1 MKIFEWI
8 AELKFRS
15 PILYRVGLV
24 NFILFVLVIIPFFLD
39 DRLVA
44 GINPWIKP
52 MKFCLSVGIY
62 CWTIGWILFDI
73 QQKKWTHYL
82 SLVIGITMVIEIFVI
97 LYQASRGVM
106 SHYNFETPFDS
117 ILFGLM
123 GLMIGINTIS
133 VVIIFVLLLKPIPHL
148 NGLYLQTLRIAFVIF
163 LLGSYI
169 GSQMISNEGHNI
181 GVPDGGPGLPFFNWS
196 TIGGDLRIAHFM
208 GLHSIQI
215 LPLLAHTIIKK
226 SNLPSLTKRIIVTSS
241 IIGFIIVIS
250 LLWSQALKG
259 MPLFS

>member
-1 MKIFEWI
+1 MKIFEWL
-8 AELKFRS
+8 AELKFRN

-123 GLMIGINTIS
+123 GIMIGINTIS
-133 VVIIFVLLLKPIPHL
+133 VVFIFVLLLKPIPHL